1 MILIQKV
8 LNNLALLIG
17 GISLFFY
24 TNYIVFILSNRG
36 GTEGEKAVM
45 VKCMLI
51 AGYTNTFSSIFGIGN
66 QVDLSASPPLSLRWV
81 CDLEQIS
88 YHS

>member
-1 MILIQKV
+1 
-8 LNNLALLIG
+8 
-17 GISLFFY
+17 
-24 TNYIVFILSNRG
+24 
-36 GTEGEKAVM
+36 M

-66 QVDLSASPPLSLRWV
+66 QVDLSASPFITRWV

-88 YHS
+88 YPP